1 MSDLLTD
8 YGYPDVVI
16 NYVKPVVFEIEKS
29 DPAKARKI
37 IGEWTLRLSDE
48 VEKGRI
54 SSQIA
59 DDCFT
64 LLMLYLEE
72 NSTDIQFDEET
83 SELIFEGMHLHDIGR
98 PYGTTLDIIKKL
110 AMRLIV

>member
-1 MSDLLTD
+1 MSNLFD

-16 NYVKPVVFEIEKS
+16 NHVKSIVSKIEKS
-29 DPAKARKI
+29 APAKMRKI
-37 IGEWTLRLSDE
+37 IGEWALRLSDE
-48 VEKGRI
+48 IEKRII
-54 SSQIA
+54 SSQRA

-98 PYGTTLDIIKKL
+98 PYGTTLDMINEL
-110 AMRLIV
+110 AVRVIDR

>member
-1 MSDLLTD
+1 MSNLFTD
-8 YGYPDVVI
+8 YGYSNVVI
-16 NYVKPVVFEIEKS
+16 SYVEPVVSEIEKS
-29 DPAKARKI
+29 DPAKARRI
-37 IGEWTLRLSDE
+37 IGEWALCLSDE
-48 VEKGRI
+48 VEKGMI
-54 SSQIA
+54 TSQIA

-83 SELIFEGMHLHDIGR
+83 SDLIFEGMHLHDIGR

-110 AMRLIV
+110 AIP